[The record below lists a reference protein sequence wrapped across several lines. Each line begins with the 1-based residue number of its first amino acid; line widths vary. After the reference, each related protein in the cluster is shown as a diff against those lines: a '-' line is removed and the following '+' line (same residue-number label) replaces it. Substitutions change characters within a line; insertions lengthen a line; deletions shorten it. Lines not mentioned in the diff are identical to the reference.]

1 MHRVPILKQCKL
13 TSMKLPPMPYRANPW
28 VMFWCQLQK
37 MLMMACFPSIAV
49 FLGVDGDA
57 GAEDMES

>member
-1 MHRVPILKQCKL
+1 MQMNLDE
-13 TSMKLPPMPYRANPW
+13 TSSYALSGEPVGYVLVSTSKKCVY
-28 VMFWCQLQK
+28 F
-37 MLMMACFPSIAV
+37 MMACFPSIAL

>member
-1 MHRVPILKQCKL
+1 MQINLDE
-13 TSMKLPPMPYRANPW
+13 TSSYALSGEPVGYVLVSTSKNVY
-28 VMFWCQLQK
+28 F
-37 MLMMACFPSIAV
+37 MMACFPSIAL

>member
-1 MHRVPILKQCKL
+1 MQINLDE
-13 TSMKLPPMPYRANPW
+13 TSSYALIGSGEP
-28 VMFWCQLQK
+28 VGWCQLQK